1 MSKFICLNHRCG
13 AVFEDDD
20 IATAVI
26 DRHPYGEGTAPEYG
40 SVCPLCGS
48 PEIAE
53 AFQCSACEGYFP
65 IEERR
70 RHPTEEKELCY
81 DCYKDLGKVDE
92 SPYSGISD
100 MFGIIP
106 AMVGGEA

>member
-13 AVFEDDD
+13 AVFEESD
-20 IATAVI
+20 IIETEI
-26 DRHPYGEGTAPEYG
+26 DFHPYGEGYAAERG
-40 SVCPLCGS
+40 CVCPRCGS

-53 AFQCSACEGYFP
+53 AFQCSACGKYFP

-70 RHPTEEKELCY
+70 WHPTEEKELCY
-81 DCYKDLGKVDE
+81 DCYNDLAKVDE

-106 AMVGGEA
+106 AMVGGEI